1 MKALRRLLALFGVML
16 WAYLLHEREWASFFV
31 YVFSLIFG
39 LGLILL
45 LEGENN
51 DRGHWGRCLELC
63 RQQRHD
69 FLNHLQ
75 VILGWLQLGRPERAI
90 AYIHETREIYD
101 KERQV
106 FFNGDRELVVNLLE
120 LRYLGLT
127 KGVRIEVSVERL
139 TREEF
144 LATKGLA
151 RFIRALLLDLLAQ
164 AQPAA
169 AGKTIRLVLGEEEG
183 AMAIRVG
190 SVGIA
195 LTEETLRNW
204 QKRAAARGFSL
215 SFSPE
220 V

>member
-16 WAYLLHEREWASFFV
+16 WAYLLRELEWASFFV

-45 LEGENN
+45 LEGENK
-51 DRGHWGRCLELC
+51 DRGHWRRTLELC

-75 VILGWLQLGRPERAI
+75 VVLGWLQLGRPERAI
-90 AYIHETREIYD
+90 TYIHEAREIYD
-101 KERQV
+101 KERQL
-106 FFNGDRELVVNLLE
+106 FFNGNQELAINLLE
-120 LRYLGLT
+120 VRYLGLT
-127 KGVRIEVSVERL
+127 KGVRIEVSVNRV

-144 LATKGLA
+144 LASRRLA

-164 AQPAA
+164 AERATV
-169 AGKTIRLVLGEEEG
+169 GKIIRLVLGEEEG
-183 AMAIRVG
+183 AMAIWIG
-190 SVGIA
+190 LAGIA
-195 LTEETLRNW
+195 LTEEMMKKW
-204 QKRAAARGFSL
+204 QRRAAARGFSL
-215 SFSPE
+215 FFSQE

>member
-16 WAYLLHEREWASFFV
+16 WAYLLREREWAYFFV

-45 LEGENN
+45 LEGENK
-51 DRGHWGRCLELC
+51 DRGHWRRTLEFC

-75 VILGWLQLGRPERAI
+75 VVLGWLQLGRPERAI
-90 AYIHETREIYD
+90 TYIHEAREIYD
-101 KERQV
+101 KERQL
-106 FFNGDRELVVNLLE
+106 FFNGNQELAINLLE
-120 LRYLGLT
+120 VRYLGLT
-127 KGVRIEVSVERL
+127 KGVRIDVSVGRL
-139 TREEF
+139 TREDF
-144 LATKGLA
+144 LAAKGLA

-164 AQPAA
+164 AQPAT

-183 AMAIRVG
+183 AMAIRIW

-195 LTEETLRNW
+195 LTDETLRNW

-215 SFSPE
+215 SFSQE